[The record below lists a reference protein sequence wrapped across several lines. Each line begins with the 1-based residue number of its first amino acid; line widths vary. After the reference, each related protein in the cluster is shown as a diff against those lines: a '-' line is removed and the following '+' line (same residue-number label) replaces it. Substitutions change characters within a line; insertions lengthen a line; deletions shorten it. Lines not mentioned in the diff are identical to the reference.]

1 MAFNFFSCFFSR
13 GADFFCKKCVS
24 GHCSHD
30 MDHEQPEIYE
40 SLGTM
45 VIWSLFLV
53 YSCRIFWWWQISKIT
68 WE

>member
-1 MAFNFFSCFFSR
+1 MAFDFFSCFFSR

-40 SLGTM
+40 SFGTM
-45 VIWSLFLV
+45 VI
-53 YSCRIFWWWQISKIT
+53 
-68 WE
+68 